1 MAVIEVI
8 GSSLI
13 AGALPLALF
22 ILICSHDAIRIILF
36 VLRYSYLHQFIW
48 RLLVFYRLIHYSA
61 LQCIFLVTGTS
72 LDKWYMVAFE
82 MDINGSLA
90 IRRCD
95 HYL

>member
-36 VLRYSYLHQFIW
+36 VLRYSYLH
-48 RLLVFYRLIHYSA
+48 
-61 LQCIFLVTGTS
+61 
-72 LDKWYMVAFE
+72 
-82 MDINGSLA
+82 
-90 IRRCD
+90 
-95 HYL
+95 